1 MNSVTKAN
9 LPALQMP
16 ENELIDVLRNSL
28 YPGAK
33 PESIKLV
40 LGYCRARG
48 LDPMKKPVH
57 VVPMYNR
64 EAGGVIDVVMPG
76 VNSYRTDA
84 ARTGEYVGKSE
95 PEYGPDTTK
104 SLGGVE
110 TTFPLWCKI
119 VVKRLIHGKEC
130 EFVAKEYWLENY
142 ATKKRDTQ
150 APNDMWFRRP
160 YGQLAKCAE
169 AQALRMAFPEET
181 GGTNTNDEMEGK
193 TFAGTTIDS
202 DAPPVEVKPVARK
215 PAHRDIEDSIP
226 DFEQEP
232 AKTKPPTFDE
242 MVDGFI
248 YDIAVLQ
255 TKDDFEAIQP
265 KARRFFKMLESAG
278 HDALKDKAV
287 QALADACPRF
297 YDEAQAA

>member
-1 MNSVTKAN
+1 MNAVTKTN

-64 EAGGVIDVVMPG
+64 EAGGMIDVVMPG

-84 ARTGEYVGKSE
+84 SRTGEYVGKDE
-95 PEYGPDTTK
+95 PEFGPDTTK
-104 SLGGVE
+104 TIDNVSV
-110 TTFPLWCKI
+110 TFPLWCK
-119 VVKRLIHGKEC
+119 VTVRRFLHGEARA
-130 EFVAKEYWLENY
+130 FTAKEFWIENY
-142 ATKKRDTQ
+142 ASGKQKQ
-150 APNDMWFRRP
+150 GVNDMWQKRP

-193 TFAGTTIDS
+193 FTGPTIEGEVVRQPTTPRSVPAADIPSLDDGDVLRDRVDRLIVALAACSSEMRFVAYEAKAKALLADIDAS
-202 DAPPVEVKPVARK
+202 D
-215 PAHRDIEDSIP
+215 RDE
-226 DFEQEP
+226 
-232 AKTKPPTFDE
+232 
-242 MVDGFI
+242 
-248 YDIAVLQ
+248 
-255 TKDDFEAIQP
+255 
-265 KARRFFKMLESAG
+265 
-278 HDALKDKAV
+278 LKDMAV
-287 QALADACPRF
+287 SALAAARARFEPEAATAYADEDA
-297 YDEAQAA
+297 A